1 MTYKAVLSIRRQ
13 LVVFAIAMIA
23 YHLIFFAYA
32 QIGTAPNTNVL
43 AQLTLGGPAYL
54 TALLAVA
61 CGANLSLERSETGRT
76 SLLFPISRVRM
87 ALATFAVDGVGL
99 TLAYAYAC
107 VLGIGV
113 SLALHGPTFTLRG
126 GSLLACIVLP
136 LAAIAAFY
144 GVVALVSVVV
154 GHGRYSAL
162 AVAFVCILL
171 FMFTDSDVPG
181 YKIFA
186 WLNIVNPLLYLS
198 LASELVLGH
207 VHKLDIYTRLSL
219 KDIAKILGV
228 IAVVSLT
235 SANLIF
241 RRARI

>member
-23 YHLIFFAYA
+23 YHLIFAYA
-32 QIGTAPNTNVL
+32 QIDTASKTNVL
-43 AQLTLGGPAYL
+43 AQLTLGGPTYFA
-54 TALLAVA
+54 ALLAIA

-99 TLAYAYAC
+99 TLAYAFAC

-113 SLALHGPTFTLRG
+113 SLARHGPTFTLRG

-162 AVAFVCILL
+162 VVALVCILL
-171 FMFTDSDVPG
+171 FMFTASDVPAS
-181 YKIFA
+181 KTFA

-198 LASELVLGH
+198 LASEILLGH
-207 VHKLDIYTRLSL
+207 VHNLDIYARLSL
-219 KDIAKILGV
+219 KDIASILGV
-228 IAVVSLT
+228 IALVSLT
-235 SANLIF
+235 SATLIF
-241 RRARI
+241 RRART